1 MNNDMYIRFDD
12 TGVTVSHSKGEF
24 CKKPVTLMETDDVN
38 VGRGITINSFYN
50 IKTVIFLLFLG
61 CAPLLVLLN
70 MAPTAAE
77 VSAKR
82 LADARAKCVEGVG
95 KVLMT
100 SPVGIKTIN
109 CGE

>member
-1 MNNDMYIRFDD
+1 MNDDMYIRFDD
-12 TGVTVSHSKGEF
+12 TGITVSSSRTEF
-24 CKKPVTLMETDDVN
+24 DKKPVRLMEMDDVN
-38 VGRGITINSFYN
+38 VCRGITINSFYN
-50 IKTVIFLLFLG
+50 IRTVIFLLFLG

-82 LADARAKCVEGVG
+82 LADAQAKCVDGVG

-100 SPVGIKTIN
+100 SPFGIKTIN